1 MTQPLSVRH
10 APPCSR
16 SWLAVLPAMGVWL
29 VLPAFG
35 AFAQGYP
42 TKVVRLV
49 VANPPGGPSDIMG
62 RIMAQKLSD
71 GLGQPVIVEN
81 RAGANG
87 IIGIGSVVK
96 SPADGYTL
104 VLAASGQLA
113 VNVSLYKTLP
123 FDPVKDL
130 TPVILVAS
138 APMVL
143 MVNPSVPATTV
154 KELIGLLKAR
164 PKGYSYASAGNGTT
178 QHLTGELFKSMA
190 EVNMAHVPYKGSPPA
205 LNDLIGGQVPIAI
218 DAVFSALPQIK
229 SGRVRALATTGS
241 VRSIVLPDVPT
252 VAEAGVPGFESK
264 AWFGVAAPQGTPQ
277 PIVERLNTVM
287 GKALATAELKERF
300 KEIGAEPAP
309 GSPEQ
314 FGTFIKA
321 EIVKWGKV
329 VRDSG
334 MTVD

>member
-1 MTQPLSVRH
+1 MKEV
-10 APPCSR
+10 ANFDVSR
-16 SWLAVLPAMGVWL
+16 
-29 VLPAFG
+29 
-35 AFAQGYP
+35 AQGLGS
-42 TKVVRLV
+42 RQQIMFH
-49 VANPPGGPSDIMG
+49 DI
-62 RIMAQKLSD
+62 
-71 GLGQPVIVEN
+71 GLLLFFAGEEPVTE
-81 RAGANG
+81 
-87 IIGIGSVVK
+87 

-113 VNVSLYKTLP
+113 VNVSLYKKLP

-130 TPVILVAS
+130 TPIILVAS

-143 MVNPSVPATTV
+143 MVHPSVPATTV

-164 PKGYSYASAGNGTT
+164 PNDYSYASAGNGTT

-190 EVNMAHVPYKGSPPA
+190 GVKMAHIPYKGSPPA

-218 DAVFSALPQIK
+218 DAVFSALSQIK
-229 SGRVRALATTGS
+229 SGRARALATTGS
-241 VRSIVLPDVPT
+241 VRSSVLPDVPT

-264 AWFGVAAPQGTPQ
+264 AWFGVVAPQGTPQ
-277 PIVERLNTVM
+277 AIVEKLNTVM
-287 GKALATAELKERF
+287 GKALAPAELRERF

-314 FGTFIKA
+314 FGNFIKA

-329 VRDSG
+329 VRESG